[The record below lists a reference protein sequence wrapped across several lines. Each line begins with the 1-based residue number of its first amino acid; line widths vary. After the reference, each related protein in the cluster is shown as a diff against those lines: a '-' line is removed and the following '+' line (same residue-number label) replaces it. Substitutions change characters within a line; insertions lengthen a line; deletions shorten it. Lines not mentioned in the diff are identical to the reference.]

1 MKTLSEAL
9 QRAVMFKKT
18 KTAVAKDLGT
28 NPQVLYKWEN
38 GKLSMPDA
46 KLVKLAEMTG
56 ANPVELLG
64 KYHYERWQSL
74 GKAQSGIATVGSVA
88 AVALAAAAASLA
100 SIWSLGALLT
110 AMPETLRIMHRGS
123 NRQAAICPI

>member
-9 QRAVMFKKT
+9 ARAVLFKKT

-46 KLVKLAEMTG
+46 KLVQLAQMTG

-64 KYHYERWQSL
+64 QYHYERWQSL

-88 AVALAAAAASLA
+88 AVALAAASASLA
-100 SIWSLGALLT
+100 SVWNLGALLT
-110 AMPETLRIMHRGS
+110 AIPETLRIMHTKS
-123 NRQAAICPI
+123 SRQEGVNPV